1 MLTLPIKR
9 MWFDM
14 IASGEKKKEYRAIKE
29 YSKAAPQVKAMCTL
43 SIGTGKPEWGAEPGK
58 KYTSKK

>member
-14 IASGEKKKEYRAIKE
+14 IASGEKKEDAVNLYDATKIVRHGGLSTEPLPMKDFFRKE
-29 YSKAAPQVKAMCTL
+29 
-43 SIGTGKPEWGAEPGK
+43 
-58 KYTSKK
+58 